1 MIEGNMDCFAA
12 VVPRNDEKFR
22 ERTTMSATPIADA
35 SSIDVAAFIDAQPV
49 GGFQIKLILACATVL
64 FLDGFDTTAIGYVA
78 PALAKEWNIGKS
90 ALGPVFSAGLFGLM
104 IGALLFGPLADRLG
118 RKKIIILSTLA
129 FGVGTLITAFVND
142 VNTLL
147 VVRFLTGLG
156 LGGAMPN
163 TVSLTAEFSPKRRRA
178 TMVMVM
184 FVGFSIGAALGGLL
198 AAALIPHFGWRSVF
212 VVGGALPLILVP
224 ILALRLPESVRY
236 LALTGHADDRVAR
249 LLRLINREA
258 GFSPASRFVVN
269 EPALGGIPVQHLF
282 RGGRTLATLLLWV
295 VFFMSLLDIYF
306 LSNWLPTVLNDL
318 GASISVAA
326 VIGSM
331 FQVGGVLGT
340 FVLGSIIDRFS
351 FRALALVYFVAV
363 FAVGAI
369 GQLGHSAA
377 LVTIAIFV
385 AGFCIVGGQI
395 AANALAAGFYPT
407 SVRATGVG
415 WALGIGRVGSIVG
428 PLVGGVL
435 LSLKWSAGEVFVAAA
450 LAALCAATA
459 AFSLSQFAGLGGGGK
474 VISDRPPAHAAT
486 RA

>member
-1 MIEGNMDCFAA
+1 VTGASI
-12 VVPRNDEKFR
+12 K
-22 ERTTMSATPIADA
+22 DA
-35 SSIDVAAFIDAQPV
+35 STADVAAFIDAQPV
-49 GGFQIKLILACATVL
+49 GAFQVKLLLICATVL

-78 PALAKEWNIGKS
+78 PALAKEWDIGKG

-104 IGALLFGPLADRLG
+104 IGALLFGPLADRIG
-118 RKKIIILSTLA
+118 RKKIIIFSTLA
-129 FGVGTLITAFVND
+129 FGTGTLLTAFVND

-147 VVRFLTGLG
+147 VIRFLTGLG

-163 TVSLTAEFSPKRRRA
+163 TIALTSEFSPHRRRA

-198 AAALIPHFGWRSVF
+198 AAALIPQFGWRSVF
-212 VVGGALPLILVP
+212 VIGGAAPLVLAP
-224 ILALRLPESVRY
+224 ILILRLPESVRF
-236 LALTGHADDRVAR
+236 LALAGHAHERVAQ
-249 LLRLINREA
+249 LLAFVNPMA
-258 GFSPASRFVVN
+258 GFAEGTRFVVD
-269 EPALGGIPVQHLF
+269 EPSLKGIPVQHLF

-318 GASISVAA
+318 GASISAAA

-331 FQVGGVLGT
+331 LQVGGVVGT

-351 FRALALVYFVAV
+351 FRALALVYFIAV

-369 GQLGHSAA
+369 GQLGHSAVF
-377 LVTIAIFV
+377 VTIAIFV

-415 WALGIGRVGSIVG
+415 WALGVGRVGSIVG
-428 PLVGGVL
+428 PLIGGVL
-435 LSLKWSAGEVFVAAA
+435 LSLKWSVGEVFVTAAG
-450 LAALCAATA
+450 AALCAALA
-459 AFSLSQFAGLGGGGK
+459 AFSLSRLAGLGGSGK
-474 VISDRPPAHAAT
+474 AVPDAARPHGAVTGAQA
-486 RA
+486 